1 MPKKSV
7 SINYYIFILII
18 IFSSNIKA
26 DQQLDLGKQIF
37 LEKGACASCHTLT
50 DAGSYGNIGPN
61 LNEIRPDMNRVMTA
75 VINGIGVMPAYEG
88 LLSKKEIE
96 AVSQYVSKSVD

>member
-1 MPKKSV
+1 MLV
-7 SINYYIFILII
+7 
-18 IFSSNIKA
+18 
-26 DQQLDLGKQIF
+26 
-37 LEKGACASCHTLT
+37 HTE
-50 DAGSYGNIGPN
+50 NIGPN